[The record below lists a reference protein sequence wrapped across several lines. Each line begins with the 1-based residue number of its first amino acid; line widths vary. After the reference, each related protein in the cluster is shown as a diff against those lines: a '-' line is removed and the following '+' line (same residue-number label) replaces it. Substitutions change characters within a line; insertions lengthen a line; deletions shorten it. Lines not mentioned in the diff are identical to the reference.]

1 MNSKSLILI
10 VQTFFNKNE
19 NKSNGIVCVWF
30 EMNWIKSMVYKVI
43 QPFKMILISQFTNLV
58 SAILLI

>member
-10 VQTFFNKNE
+10 VQTLNNKNE

>member
-1 MNSKSLILI
+1 MNSKSFILI
-10 VQTFFNKNE
+10 VQTLNSENE

-30 EMNWIKSMVYKVI
+30 EMDLIKSMVYKVI